1 MRVTSPV
8 AGSAFDLPSSPR
20 VVSLVS
26 SATEV
31 LFAIGAGH
39 QVVGVTPYCAR
50 YVDGLTAPVVADYVD
65 AELEAV
71 RAVRPDLVVACDGVQ
86 LPLAR
91 RLAAAGLPVYVLPVP
106 SSRFGL
112 LENAVLLGA
121 LVGRL
126 AEARSLCDRLER
138 EAAALQAAAPAA
150 RPRVYAELWF
160 GRHARRPGGRSFV
173 HDAVTLAG
181 GDHLFGDRPDAYA
194 PLELEA
200 VAAARP
206 EVVIVFSEPEHPVD
220 AAALVD
226 ARGWAGAFAPRVVV
240 STTERGRN
248 LIHDGPSLLE
258 TARWLAGELR
268 VAGR

>member
-1 MRVTSPV
+1 MRVSVPLLGTTLE
-8 AGSAFDLPSSPR
+8 LPPAPR

-31 LFAIGAGH
+31 LFALGAGPE
-39 QVVGVTPYCAR
+39 VVGVTPYCAR
-50 YVDGLTAPVVADYVD
+50 YVPGLTTPVVADY
-65 AELEAV
+65 LEADPAAL
-71 RAVRPDLVVACDGVQ
+71 RAVRPDLVVATDGVQ

-91 RLAAAGLPVYVLPVP
+91 RLTAAGLPAYVLPVP

-112 LENAVLLGA
+112 LENAVQLGA

-126 AEARSLCDRLER
+126 AEGRALCDRLEQ
-138 EAAALQAAAPAA
+138 EAAALMAAAPAR
-150 RPRVYAELWF
+150 RPLVYAELWF

-173 HDAVTLAG
+173 HDLVTLAG
-181 GDHLFGDRPDAYA
+181 GRHLFGDRPDGYGA
-194 PLELEA
+194 LELEA

-206 EVVIVFSEPEHPVD
+206 EVVVVFSEPEHPVE
-220 AAALVD
+220 ARALV
-226 ARGWAGAFAPRVVV
+226 ARRGWDAFSPRVVV
-240 STTERGRN
+240 STVERGRN

-268 VAGR
+268 PG

>member
-1 MRVTSPV
+1 MRVSCPV
-8 AGSAFDLPSSPR
+8 AASAFELPPAPR

-26 SATEV
+26 SATEL
-31 LFAIGAGH
+31 LFALGAGRL
-39 QVVGVTPYCAR
+39 VAGVTPYCAR
-50 YVDGLTAPVVADYVD
+50 YVPGLAAPVVADYLD
-65 AELEAV
+65 ADPEAV

-112 LENAVLLGA
+112 AENAVQLGA

-126 AEARSLCDRLER
+126 GEARALCDRLER
-138 EAAALQAAAPAA
+138 EAAALQAAAPAP

-173 HDAVTLAG
+173 HDLVTLAG
-181 GDHLFGDRPDAYA
+181 GDHLFGDRPEAYA
-194 PLELEA
+194 PLELGA

-206 EVVIVFSEPEHPVD
+206 EVVVVFSEPEFPVD
-220 AAALVD
+220 ASALV
-226 ARGWAGAFAPRVVV
+226 AERGWAAAFAPRVVV
-240 STTERGRN
+240 STTERGKN

-268 VAGR
+268 GR

>member
-1 MRVTSPV
+1 MRVTSPA
-8 AGSAFDLPSSPR
+8 AGSTFDLPPSPR

-31 LFAIGAGH
+31 LFALGAGDL
-39 QVVGVTPYCAR
+39 VVGVTPYCGR
-50 YVDGLTAPVVADYVD
+50 YVEGLAAPVVADYLD
-65 AELEAV
+65 ADLEAL
-71 RAVRPDLVVACDGVQ
+71 RAARPDLVVACDGVQ

-91 RLAAAGLPVYVLPVP
+91 RLAAEGLPVYVLPVP
-106 SSRFGL
+106 ASRFGL
-112 LENAVLLGA
+112 LENALQLGA
-121 LVGRL
+121 LTGRVG
-126 AEARSLCDRLER
+126 AARALCDRLER
-138 EAAALQAAAPAA
+138 EAAALQAAAPAR

-173 HDAVTLAG
+173 HDLVSLAG
-181 GDHLFGDRPDAYA
+181 GDHLFGDRPDAWA
-194 PLELEA
+194 PLDLAA

-206 EVVIVFSEPEHPVD
+206 EVVVVFSEPEFPVD
-220 AAALVD
+220 AGALV
-226 ARGWAGAFAPRVVV
+226 AGRGWTADFAPRVVV

-268 VAGR
+268 PR